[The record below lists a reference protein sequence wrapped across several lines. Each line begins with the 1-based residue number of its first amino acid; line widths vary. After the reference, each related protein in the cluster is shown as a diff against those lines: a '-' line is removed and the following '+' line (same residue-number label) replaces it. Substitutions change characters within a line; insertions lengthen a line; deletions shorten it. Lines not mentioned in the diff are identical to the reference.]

1 MGATRVSEGLA
12 LTRTNVCAII
22 SISLEQPGLSG
33 RVGDATEACW
43 QSWEGLEFEVVL
55 GLCRAVVR
63 AGACGSCEA
72 RKPCLSSCVLFLLL
86 ARRRVNGGM
95 K

>member
-22 SISLEQPGLSG
+22 SISLEQPGLRL
-33 RVGDATEACW
+33 RVGDGACPER
-43 QSWEGLEFEVVL
+43 WEGLEFEVVL

-72 RKPCLSSCVLFLLL
+72 RKPCL
-86 ARRRVNGGM
+86 M
-95 K
+95 